1 MVTNLLIILVV
12 ILAAICWILLIRYHY
27 VQDNLL
33 LRESQMQG
41 VAKELKD
48 SHLLREQLLNSIG
61 DAVLIVSNDGF
72 ILEANPSAHRMLGGL
87 LMGDTLLAR
96 TLCYDLN
103 QLLQRTVQ
111 TQVMQQAE
119 LVISHPNRMV
129 GTVRISLL
137 SEHRPM
143 SDPTYLVVITDLSE
157 VRHLEQVRRD
167 FVANVSHELRTPLA
181 AVRVNAEALLDN
193 PDVPAD
199 MRDKFLHAIVQQ
211 SIRLSNMTDDL
222 LTLANAEVH
231 PVATPT
237 PIILRP
243 LVQDVMTQLN
253 ARAEAA
259 QVDMVNEIDDTLVV
273 HADRNYL
280 EQILINLIDNG
291 VKYNKPGGNVRVS
304 AASTSH
310 QVTLKV
316 CDSGLG
322 ISSNHLTRIFER
334 FYRVDKSRSRAS
346 GGTGLGLAIV
356 HHLVEAHGGEISVES
371 QLGEGTTFTVT
382 FPWNHHSE
390 STV

>member
-1 MVTNLLIILVV
+1 
-12 ILAAICWILLIRYHY
+12 
-27 VQDNLL
+27 
-33 LRESQMQG
+33 
-41 VAKELKD
+41 
-48 SHLLREQLLNSIG
+48 
-61 DAVLIVSNDGF
+61 
-72 ILEANPSAHRMLGGL
+72 
-87 LMGDTLLAR
+87 MGDTLLAR

-103 QLLQRTVQ
+103 QLLQRAVQ

-119 LVISHPNRMV
+119 LVISHPNRIV
-129 GTVRISLL
+129 GTVRISPL

-143 SDPTYLVVITDLSE
+143 SDPTYLVVVTDLSD

-199 MRDKFLHAIVQQ
+199 MRDKFLSAIVQQ
-211 SIRLSNMTDDL
+211 SIRLANMTDDL

-231 PVATPT
+231 PVATPI
-237 PIILRP
+237 PIIFRP
-243 LVQDVMTQLN
+243 LVQDVMTQLT

-259 QVDMVNEIDDTLVV
+259 QVEMKNEIDEELVV

-291 VKYNKPGGNVRVS
+291 VKYNRPGGVVRVS
-304 AASTSH
+304 ATSTSK

-316 CDSGLG
+316 SDTGLG

-371 QLGEGTTFTVT
+371 LLGEGTTFTVT
-382 FPWNHHSE
+382 FPWKNHE
-390 STV
+390 

>member
-1 MVTNLLIILVV
+1 MITNLLIIGIV
-12 ILAAICWILLIRYHY
+12 ILVTLCWALLVRTKFI
-27 VQDNLL
+27 QSNLN
-33 LRESQMQG
+33 LRELQMQG

-72 ILEANPSAHRMLGGL
+72 ILEANPSAHHMMGSL

-111 TQVMQQAE
+111 TQQFQQAE
-119 LVISHPNRMV
+119 LVISHPNRVV
-129 GTVRISLL
+129 GTVRISPLM
-137 SEHRPM
+137 EHRPM

-193 PDVPAD
+193 PDVPVE
-199 MRDKFLHAIVQQ
+199 MRDKFLQAIVQQ
-211 SIRLSNMTDDL
+211 SIRLANMTDDL

-237 PIILRP
+237 PVVLRP
-243 LVQDVMTQLN
+243 IVEEVLNQLSS
-253 ARAEAA
+253 RAQALNVTIEN
-259 QVDMVNEIDDTLVV
+259 QVSEKLVV

-291 VKYNKPGGNVRVS
+291 AKYNHPGGHVLVT
-304 AASTSH
+304 AAETPQ
-310 QVTLKV
+310 QVTIKIS
-316 CDSGLG
+316 DDGLG
-322 ISSNHLTRIFER
+322 ISSNHLPRIFER

-356 HHLVEAHGGEISVES
+356 HHLVEAHGGEITVES
-371 QLGEGTTFTVT
+371 QLCEGTTFTVT
-382 FPWNHHSE
+382 FPWNSHE
-390 STV
+390 